1 MSTPSLPWEIG
12 VPLDKLSL
20 VFFSSLA
27 MAIWFVY
34 VSCQKRFAERSV
46 TESSDYI
53 YQLLPRQLA
62 THEEYFRGLM
72 IYFGSMAATVVLLS
86 LLGPKNLGTFAIKLP
101 DGVNPDA
108 VSYATVP
115 IIIAFVLMGAL
126 PNVPGLTQIDKYL
139 REYAHK
145 RAYIPDSARATADRL
160 AAAPFDFTS
169 YQGEAMQS
177 PEMRG
182 VEAADFTRSRGNLRH
197 SWARLCCLIYLQ
209 KSCRMESLTDALDA
223 SLLRDYEKDLELIES
238 QKKSM
243 EAEVAAYRKAK
254 AKDPC
259 YANDD
264 LRRVIHDNLYKLY
277 ILLGCAVR
285 LRQQPYGDIDLALEQ
300 FGFKLNHATRARKT
314 GDMML
319 VGLTA
324 VAVSSILLG
333 LAAFGL
339 GQAFALGQR
348 GLWTMS
354 PVFPQDVIQP
364 FVDAVSTLVPHATA
378 IMIAD
383 VMRRRLIKKGSWFS
397 SSGPRRRANSANYIR
412 VAIVCGVAGY
422 VGLIL
427 WGLAQQAPTSEGFKI
442 DIPNALLAM
451 VTGGFY
457 VYHLDNAEIGCRPS
471 RWWELGWQTVLTGVC
486 GLVAACATWEIIF
499 GAASAAIDNIVLT
512 TVVNATVG
520 FAFAWYIPLAAAA
533 ARHDPLSDASEE
545 RVGAL
550 ATAARERLADAD
562 AAIWLDTPHPALGN
576 KPPRAAAA
584 ADISGFEQAIG
595 LMRGPRVLVA

>member
-1 MSTPSLPWEIG
+1 
-12 VPLDKLSL
+12 
-20 VFFSSLA
+20 
-27 MAIWFVY
+27 
-34 VSCQKRFAERSV
+34 
-46 TESSDYI
+46 
-53 YQLLPRQLA
+53 
-62 THEEYFRGLM
+62 
-72 IYFGSMAATVVLLS
+72 
-86 LLGPKNLGTFAIKLP
+86 
-101 DGVNPDA
+101 
-108 VSYATVP
+108 
-115 IIIAFVLMGAL
+115 
-126 PNVPGLTQIDKYL
+126 
-139 REYAHK
+139 
-145 RAYIPDSARATADRL
+145 
-160 AAAPFDFTS
+160 
-169 YQGEAMQS
+169 
-177 PEMRG
+177 
-182 VEAADFTRSRGNLRH
+182 
-197 SWARLCCLIYLQ
+197 
-209 KSCRMESLTDALDA
+209 
-223 SLLRDYEKDLELIES
+223 
-238 QKKSM
+238 
-243 EAEVAAYRKAK
+243 
-254 AKDPC
+254 
-259 YANDD
+259 
-264 LRRVIHDNLYKLY
+264 
-277 ILLGCAVR
+277 
-285 LRQQPYGDIDLALEQ
+285 
-300 FGFKLNHATRARKT
+300 
-314 GDMML
+314 
-319 VGLTA
+319 
-324 VAVSSILLG
+324 

-383 VMRRRLIKKGSWFS
+383 VMRRRLIKKGAWFS

-427 WGLAQQAPTSEGFKI
+427 WGLTQQAPTSEGFKI

-576 KPPRAAAA
+576 KPPRAAGTRRSSRARFRCLPPPFANVRTTQYCPGRQTNHARFGQPSSLSRECHPVLPPLLCSKRPARQKTSPESPRCDRRRAA
-584 ADISGFEQAIG
+584 
-595 LMRGPRVLVA
+595 GPGHR